1 MKRSPQGAQRAAFVA
16 ELERVVASP
25 VFGGSARQIR
35 LLRFVVGETLAGR
48 GAELRAPLLA
58 TRVFERPEG
67 FDSVE
72 DSIVRVEM
80 SKLRRALE
88 RCYAASPAAAVRIEL
103 PRGRYAPVFV
113 TGPAATDPAQPSVA
127 LRPSMDSHPAHGPGP
142 TSLRSGGIPDS
153 ADGPVVAILPFTSI
167 TAVSTSSSA
176 AAPGSEPPE
185 PGATGTRGCTVA
197 RGLTDRL
204 GDLFV
209 RAPRVRVLSRA
220 ATLDEA
226 EARGA
231 RYVVEGCVRLERSAL
246 RVTVK
251 LHDTRRGIQ
260 VWGRTF
266 DRPDVDDRLF
276 AVEDEIAREI
286 TTLLVT
292 LPLGAVHAI
301 ESEERSVHPPRSAY
315 EVLLRFPRWL
325 ATFDPDLQAAL
336 EEHCARFLD
345 LDPDDGALLAYS
357 AFFQVLSSWTAA
369 GRDHDLRQ
377 AEGRARRAVA
387 LEPKLANAHQV
398 LAFVLLDAGDGPAA
412 LAEAE
417 VALKLGGPLMFT
429 GFLLTLAGDW
439 ERGTAILG
447 KHQGWTKRYP
457 GVVHHA
463 LALYACRR
471 GDYAAALSDAEAIAH
486 PTLAWSALDRAV
498 ALARLGRLAE
508 ARAAGCELA
517 AILPEVARAP
527 RGVVSR
533 MTADQALVD
542 DLVEALALAGVG

>member
-1 MKRSPQGAQRAAFVA
+1 MKRSPRSAQHAAVVA

-35 LLRFVVGETLAGR
+35 LLRFVVGEALAGR
-48 GAELRAPLLA
+48 GADLRAPLLA
-58 TRVFERPEG
+58 TRVFDRPDG

-88 RCYAASPAAAVRIEL
+88 RYYAASPTATVRIEL
-103 PRGRYAPVFV
+103 PRGRCAPVFAI
-113 TGPAATDPAQPSVA
+113 GPAATDPAQPSVSP
-127 LRPSMDSHPAHGPGP
+127 RPPMDSQPADWPAPSSPRSGSIP
-142 TSLRSGGIPDS
+142 TSV
-153 ADGPVVAILPFTSI
+153 DGPVVAILPFTSI
-167 TAVSTSSSA
+167 AAVSASLNADASE
-176 AAPGSEPPE
+176 SEPPV
-185 PGATGTRGCTVA
+185 PGTTGTRSRA
-197 RGLTDRL
+197 IAHGLTDRL

-231 RYVVEGCVRLERSAL
+231 RYVVEGSVRLIPGAV

-251 LHDTRRGIQ
+251 LHDTTRGIQ
-260 VWGRTF
+260 VWGKAF
-266 DRPDVDDRLF
+266 DRYDVDGRLF

-286 TTLLVT
+286 TALLVT

-325 ATFDPDLQAAL
+325 ATFDGDLQAELAG
-336 EEHCARFLD
+336 HCARFLD
-345 LDPDDGALLAYS
+345 RDPDDGVLLVYS

-369 GRDHDLRQ
+369 GREHDLRQ
-377 AEGRARRAVA
+377 AADHARRAVA
-387 LEPKLANAHQV
+387 LEPKLAHARQA
-398 LAFVLLDAGDGPAA
+398 LALVLLDAGDGPGA

-417 VALKLGGPLMFT
+417 IALKLDGSLMFT
-429 GFLLTLAGDW
+429 GFVLALAGDW
-439 ERGTAILG
+439 ERGTVILRN
-447 KHQGWTKRYP
+447 HQRLAKRYP
-457 GVVHHA
+457 AAVHHA
-463 LALYACRR
+463 LALDAYRR
-471 GDYAAALSDAEAIAH
+471 GDHAAALIEAEAIVPLH
-486 PTLAWSALDRAV
+486 LAWSALDRAV

-508 ARAAGCELA
+508 ARAAACELT
-517 AILPEVARAP
+517 AILPDAARDP
-527 RGVVSR
+527 RALVR
-533 MTADQALVD
+533 RLTADQALVD
-542 DLVEALALAGVG
+542 DLVVALACAGLG

>member
-1 MKRSPQGAQRAAFVA
+1 MKRSPQSAQRAGFVA

-35 LLRFVVGETLAGR
+35 LLRFVVGEALAGR

-58 TRVFERPEG
+58 TRVFDRPEG

-88 RCYAASPAAAVRIEL
+88 RYYAASPAAAVRIEL
-103 PRGRYAPVFV
+103 PRGRYAPVFAL
-113 TGPAATDPAQPSVA
+113 GPAAADPAQASVSP
-127 LRPSMDSHPAHGPGP
+127 RPSMDSQPADGPGP
-142 TSLRSGGIPDS
+142 LSPRSGRIPAS

-167 TAVSTSSSA
+167 TAVSASLNADGSESELPV
-176 AAPGSEPPE
+176 PGS
-185 PGATGTRGCTVA
+185 TGTRSRSVA
-197 RGLTDRL
+197 HGLTDRL

-231 RYVVEGCVRLERSAL
+231 RYVVEGSVRLIPGAL

-251 LHDTRRGIQ
+251 LHDTTRGIQ
-260 VWGRTF
+260 VWGKTF
-266 DRPDVDDRLF
+266 DRSDVDGPLF

-315 EVLLRFPRWL
+315 DVLLRFPRWL
-325 ATFDPDLQAAL
+325 ATFDPDLQAEL
-336 EEHCARFLD
+336 EEHCTRFLD

-357 AFFQVLSSWTAA
+357 AFFEVLSSWTAA
-369 GRDHDLRQ
+369 GREYDLRQ

-398 LAFVLLDAGDGPAA
+398 LALVLLDAGDGPGA

-417 VALKLGGPLMFT
+417 IALRLGGPLMLT
-429 GFLLTLAGDW
+429 GFLLALAGDW
-439 ERGTAILG
+439 ERGTGILR

-457 GVVHHA
+457 GTVHHA
-463 LALYACRR
+463 LALDACRR
-471 GDYAAALSDAEAIAH
+471 RDYAAALVEAEAIAPLH
-486 PTLAWSALDRAV
+486 VAWSALDRAV
-498 ALARLGRLAE
+498 ALVRLGRIAD
-508 ARAAGCELA
+508 ARRAACELA
-517 AILPEVARAP
+517 AMLPEVARDP
-527 RGVVSR
+527 RAVVSR
-533 MTADQALVD
+533 LTADRALVD
-542 DLVEALALAGVG
+542 DLAEALALAGLD

>member
-1 MKRSPQGAQRAAFVA
+1 MESSPQADQRAAIAA
-16 ELERVVASP
+16 ELEQVVTSP

-35 LLRFVVGETLAGR
+35 LLRFLVDEVLAGR

-58 TRVFERPEG
+58 TRIFDRPEG
-67 FDSVE
+67 FDSTE

-88 RCYAASPAAAVRIEL
+88 RYYAASPTAAVRIEL
-103 PRGRYAPVFV
+103 PRGRYAPVIAA
-113 TGPAATDPAQPSVA
+113 GPAAPDPVQPRASP
-127 LRPSMDSHPAHGPGP
+127 RPAIDSPPSDRPGP
-142 TSLRSGGIPDS
+142 PSPRGPRIPSS

-167 TAVSTSSSA
+167 TAVSASLNADGSESELPV
-176 AAPGSEPPE
+176 PGS
-185 PGATGTRGCTVA
+185 TGTRSRAVA
-197 RGLTDRL
+197 HGLTDLL
-204 GDLFV
+204 GDLFI

-231 RYVVEGCVRLERSAL
+231 RYVVEGCVRLVPGAL

-266 DRPDVDDRLF
+266 DRVDVEGRLF

-301 ESEERSVHPPRSAY
+301 ESEERSGHPPRSAY
-315 EVLLRFPRWL
+315 DVLLRFPQWL
-325 ATFDPDLQAAL
+325 ATFDPDLQAEL

-369 GRDHDLRQ
+369 GRECDLRQ

-398 LAFVLLDAGDGPAA
+398 LAFVLLDAGDGPGA

-417 VALKLGGPLMFT
+417 IALRLGGALMLT
-429 GFLLTLAGDW
+429 GFLLALAGEW
-439 ERGTAILG
+439 ERGTGILR

-457 GVVHHA
+457 GTVHHA
-463 LALYACRR
+463 LALDAYRR
-471 GDYAAALSDAEAIAH
+471 GDHAAALVEAEAIAPLH
-486 PTLAWSALDRAV
+486 VAWSALDRAV
-498 ALARLGRLAE
+498 ALARLGRTAD
-508 ARAAGCELA
+508 ARRAARELA
-517 AILPEVARAP
+517 AILPEVARDP
-527 RGVVSR
+527 RAVVSR
-533 MTADQALVD
+533 LTADQALID
-542 DLVEALALAGVG
+542 DLVEALALAGLG